1 MKILKLL
8 NKKYLSILFCF
19 LFLQNSNLF
28 SDEPVDIWGLE
39 NNQNS
44 EVETS
49 GQNKTNNNISKS
61 SLYESQNY
69 KNNDLVIEFDENIK
83 SNEIEVVGIYDPS
96 ENSLTIDMWS
106 NSDGNKILDL
116 FNKIQ
121 KIDLSED
128 SKEILKISLLTNSYF
143 PSKNI
148 SNEKFLKLKH
158 QWLLQNSDL
167 NLIEEYLMKNQKV
180 KNNDKLIKF
189 LVNEYLSKSELDK
202 SCEILS
208 NINHLSDDEYLTK
221 FNIYCLINDNKRE
234 EAQLKYDLKTE
245 LGFEDPFF
253 EKKFN
258 YLMEYNTSVDE
269 TISEKSILN
278 FHLSHRTNP
287 NFAFE
292 PNSNTSKKIWRYL
305 STSNL
310 LTNIESVDL
319 EDKIK
324 ILSIEKATHEGNYTE
339 KELFDLYKRFQF
351 NINQLLNVKQSY
363 KLLTGVESRALLY
376 QGILLNSE
384 IDKKLELVKI
394 LKDAF
399 TKEGITNA
407 FNNELASILE
417 NIQEQDIPSNYSN
430 FYNKFTN
437 NEKSILK
444 KIKINNKVIHQSKLI
459 NYLRGDVS
467 NEDTQKD
474 LNDILKKTKKNKKYF
489 ISTKDIILLESLKSD
504 GIEFDKKYNTLYEV
518 DSTNMPSDINYL
530 IENGEV
536 GFVLLRLVQILG
548 QDNFEDLGSE
558 TLYFI
563 ISALNQLNI
572 DKLRNKILLKVLPL
586 KV

>member
-28 SDEPVDIWGLE
+28 SDEPVDIWSLE

-49 GQNKTNNNISKS
+49 EQNKTDNNISKS
-61 SLYESQNY
+61 SLYESQNS

-234 EAQLKYDLKTE
+234 EAQLQYDLKTE

-518 DSTNMPSDINYL
+518 DSSNMPSDINYL
-530 IENGEV
+530 IENDEV

>member
-28 SDEPVDIWGLE
+28 SDEPVDIWSLE

-49 GQNKTNNNISKS
+49 EQNKTDNNISKS
-61 SLYESQNY
+61 SLYESQNS

-208 NINHLSDDEYLTK
+208 NINNPSDDEYLTK

-234 EAQLKYDLKTE
+234 EAQLQYDLKTE

-444 KIKINNKVIHQSKLI
+444 KIKINNKVIHQSKLV

>member
-19 LFLQNSNLF
+19 LFLQNSNLS

-234 EAQLKYDLKTE
+234 EAQLQYDLKTE

-292 PNSNTSKKIWRYL
+292 PDSNTSKKIWRYL

-351 NINQLLNVKQSY
+351 NINQLLNVKQS
-363 KLLTGVESRALLY
+363 
-376 QGILLNSE
+376 
-384 IDKKLELVKI
+384 
-394 LKDAF
+394 
-399 TKEGITNA
+399 
-407 FNNELASILE
+407 
-417 NIQEQDIPSNYSN
+417 
-430 FYNKFTN
+430 
-437 NEKSILK
+437 
-444 KIKINNKVIHQSKLI
+444 
-459 NYLRGDVS
+459 
-467 NEDTQKD
+467 
-474 LNDILKKTKKNKKYF
+474 
-489 ISTKDIILLESLKSD
+489 
-504 GIEFDKKYNTLYEV
+504 
-518 DSTNMPSDINYL
+518 
-530 IENGEV
+530 
-536 GFVLLRLVQILG
+536 
-548 QDNFEDLGSE
+548 
-558 TLYFI
+558 
-563 ISALNQLNI
+563 
-572 DKLRNKILLKVLPL
+572 
-586 KV
+586 

>member
-292 PNSNTSKKIWRYL
+292 PDSNTSKKIWRYL

>member
-28 SDEPVDIWGLE
+28 SDEPVDIWSLE

-49 GQNKTNNNISKS
+49 EQNKTDNNISKS
-61 SLYESQNY
+61 SLYESQNS

-189 LVNEYLSKSELDK
+189 LINEYLSKSELDK

-208 NINHLSDDEYLTK
+208 NINHPSDDEYLTK

-292 PNSNTSKKIWRYL
+292 PDSNTSKKIWRYL

>member
-83 SNEIEVVGIYDPS
+83 SNEIEVVGKYDPS

-189 LVNEYLSKSELDK
+189 LINEYLSKSELDK

-208 NINHLSDDEYLTK
+208 NINHISDDEYLTK

-234 EAQLKYDLKTE
+234 EAQLQYDLKTE

-292 PNSNTSKKIWRYL
+292 PDSNTSKKIWRYL